1 MRISKML
8 ASAAAI
14 GALGLAT
21 SASATS
27 LRVTITNN
35 APGGGAYITPVWTAF
50 HDGSFD
56 TFSVGDSASP
66 GLEAI
71 AEDGNVGPLSELF
84 ANSAPGGVQGVTGGG
99 PIAPGQTVTQIFT
112 IADDG
117 SNNYFSYA
125 SMVLPSSDY
134 FIGNGDPTVHNL
146 AKLLD
151 GTLSEIVL
159 NVGMPGSIYDAG
171 TEINDFDTTA
181 GNGLFANIPGGQ
193 MGPNQGAD
201 ENGVVQ
207 GVFGDNPY
215 ADFLNAAGLDLALL
229 NFLDVDLYDKGLAT
243 IRIEVVPVPAALPL
257 FMAALGA
264 LGFVKR
270 RQA

>member
-1 MRISKML
+1 MRFTKMI
-8 ASAAAI
+8 ASVAAVS
-14 GALGLAT
+14 ALGFAA

-56 TFSVGDSASP
+56 TFSIGESASP

-71 AEDGNVGPLSELF
+71 AEDGNVGPLSDLF
-84 ANSAPGGVQGVTGGG
+84 ASSTPSGVQGVTGGG
-99 PIAPGQTVTQIFT
+99 PIAPGQTVSQIFE
-112 IADDG
+112 ISNDG

-125 SMVLPSSDY
+125 SMVLPSADY
-134 FIGNGDPTVHNL
+134 FVGNGDPTVHNL

-151 GTLSEIVL
+151 GTLNEIVF
-159 NVGMPGSIYDAG
+159 NIGTPGRIYDAG
-171 TEINDFDTTA
+171 TEVNDFATSA

-201 ENGVVQ
+201 EGGVVL
-207 GVFGDNPY
+207 GVFGDDPY
-215 ADFLNAAGLDLALL
+215 ADFLSAAGLDTSLL
-229 NFLDVDLYDKGLAT
+229 NFLNLDLYNKGLAT

-264 LGFVKR
+264 MGFVR
-270 RQA
+270 RRKA

>member
-1 MRISKML
+1 MRFTKMI

-35 APGGGAYITPVWTAF
+35 APNGGAYITPVWTAF
-50 HDGSFD
+50 HNGSFD
-56 TFSVGDSASP
+56 TFSIGDSASA

-71 AEDGNVGPLSELF
+71 AEDGNVGPLSDLF
-84 ANSAPGGVQGVTGGG
+84 AASAAGGVQGVTGAA
-99 PIAPGQTVTQIFT
+99 PIAPGQTVSQIFNV
-112 IADDG
+112 ADDG

-159 NVGMPGSIYDAG
+159 NVGTPGRVYDAG
-171 TEINDFDTTA
+171 TEVNDFDTSA

-207 GVFGDNPY
+207 GVFGTDAY
-215 ADFLNAAGLDLALL
+215 ADFLSAAGIDTSLL
-229 NFLDVDLYDKGLAT
+229 NFLDLDLYNKGLAT